1 MKKYILSSFLAILIG
16 FVFGK
21 LMLSLYQN
29 PNDIIPVMG
38 QAFKI
43 KFLELGS
50 YNTRE
55 EMDENTAKFPYYIY
69 MLQEGKYYAYIAITQ
84 DDENLNRI
92 KGYYEEK
99 GYITN
104 VREFKVDNEAFLV
117 ILEEY
122 DNLLKESEED
132 SIIDAVCSQVLIKY
146 EELVLKNV

>member
-1 MKKYILSSFLAILIG
+1 MKKYILSSFFAILIG

-21 LMLSLYQN
+21 FMLSLYQN

-50 YNTRE
+50 YNTKE

-84 DDENLNRI
+84 NDENLNRI

>member
-1 MKKYILSSFLAILIG
+1 
-16 FVFGK
+16 
-21 LMLSLYQN
+21 MLSLYQN

-43 KFLELGS
+43 KFLELGT
-50 YNTRE
+50 YDTEE
-55 EMDENTAKFPYYIY
+55 EMKEDTVKFPYYIY
-69 MLQEGKYYAYIAITQ
+69 MLKDNKYSVYIAITKNE
-84 DDENLNRI
+84 ENLNRI

-122 DNLLKESEED
+122 DNLLKESED
-132 SIIDAVCSQVLIKY
+132 DTIIDAVCSQVLIKY